1 MTSCPLYN
9 NSNLDST
16 GNKMNNPYALIQ
28 RAGKYKKRISKK
40 NISKTRKT
48 NKMNKPGK
56 KRSYKKRTSIKNTKK
71 VRFSKKLFF
80 YKRM

>member
-9 NSNLDST
+9 NSNLDGT

-28 RAGKYKKRISKK
+28 RAGRYKKQSSKK
-40 NISKTRKT
+40 IISKTRKT
-48 NKMNKPGK
+48 NKSNKTSK
-56 KRSYKKRTSIKNTKK
+56 KRRYKKQTSSKKTKK

-80 YKRM
+80 YKRI

>member
-40 NISKTRKT
+40 K
-48 NKMNKPGK
+48 
-56 KRSYKKRTSIKNTKK
+56 TKK